1 MIVTGFDGYAR
12 LASGSSY
19 AAVRISALAACL
31 RGAHPNWGAAELKR
45 ELFSLAQ
52 PDVDVL
58 RFVAQG
64 FMPNPLEHARGVCQA
79 DPDHVEVEF
88 IPATE
93 PTSPASSGGYIL
105 APSFV
110 MLQGAGWSREQV
122 YAAIDHALSLFSPC
136 GIVAT
141 PTTLHVVSGPRRL
154 RYYHRS
160 TAAALVQAT
169 GMPSPNV
176 FFVKDSLARE
186 RFDAHSFGSLNSGS
200 ASWLVN
206 TVWMMS
212 GARDVGVALAHER
225 YHVLADSGEH
235 SEDETNL
242 MYAETSP
249 TGVLL
254 TQEQCMR
261 LTDRGSARGLLQ
273 PRA

>member
-1 MIVTGFDGYAR
+1 MAD
-12 LASGSSY
+12 
-19 AAVRISALAACL
+19 
-31 RGAHPNWGAAELKR
+31 
-45 ELFSLAQ
+45 LAQ

-58 RFVAQG
+58 WFVAQG

-154 RYYHRS
+154 RYYHRN

-273 PRA
+273 PRE